1 MKVRIN
7 NGCGSWTTTNYVN
20 YSNALGRTT
29 VSNTTGTTILDSSLN
44 VFQIYKSTR
53 LDSML
58 NPLNITRECLDGDEH
73 PETIPVILALDVTG
87 SMGAAAAEIAKKLNE
102 IMTELYKS
110 DKVKD
115 VEFCI
120 MAIGDFAYDHAPLQ
134 VSQFESD
141 IRIVE
146 QLDKVW
152 FEHGGGGNYSESYT
166 AAWYFGLNHCKLDC
180 WNRGK
185 KGIIITLGDEELNP
199 YLPKYKIKEFIG
211 DNVQSDIK
219 TKELYE
225 QAKEKFDIYHLAV
238 DDNET
243 SWRSYCTEAIPTFK
257 KYLDDEHF
265 KIVTLDNLSKTISDI
280 IINSQTTE
288 FLVNSTEDSSTVE
301 NVDGIS

>member
-1 MKVRIN
+1 M
-7 NGCGSWTTTNYVN
+7 GGGSWTAKNYIS

-29 VSNTTGTTILDSSLN
+29 ALNTTGTTILDSSLN
-44 VFQIYKSTR
+44 AFQIYKSTR

-58 NPLNITRECLDGDEH
+58 NPLNVTRECLDSDEH

-141 IRIVE
+141 IRIAE

-199 YLPKYKIKEFIG
+199 YLPKYKVKEFIG

-243 SWRSYCTEAIPTFK
+243 SWQSYQTEAIPTFK
-257 KYLDDEHF
+257 NYLDDEHF

-288 FLVNSTEDSSTVE
+288 FLVSSTGVSSIIE
-301 NVDGIS
+301 NVDGISW

>member
-1 MKVRIN
+1 M
-7 NGCGSWTTTNYVN
+7 GGGSWTTKSYVN

-29 VSNTTGTTILDSSLN
+29 ASNAAGTTILNSSLD
-44 VFQIYKSTR
+44 VSQIYKFTK

-58 NPLNITRECLDGDEH
+58 DPLNVTRECLDSDEH

-87 SMGAAAAEIAKKLNE
+87 SMGVAAAEVAKKLNE

-120 MAIGDFAYDHAPLQ
+120 MAIGDFVYDNAPLQ

-141 IRIVE
+141 IRIAE

-152 FEHGGGGNYSESYT
+152 FERGGGGNHSESYT

-199 YLPKYKIKEFIG
+199 YLPKCKVKEFIG
-211 DNVQSDIK
+211 DNVQSDIE

-238 DDNET
+238 DNNET
-243 SWRSYCTEAIPTFK
+243 SWRLHRTEASPTFK
-257 KYLDDEHF
+257 QYLDDAHF

-288 FLVNSTEDSSTVE
+288 FLVNSAEISSTVG
-301 NVDGIS
+301 NVDEISW